1 MFAILSRHAEPQ
13 PSGTDPGLSPKG
25 RDRAKVLAA
34 MLEETGID
42 AIFTSEL
49 RRTKETAAPIAERLS
64 LTPVVLS
71 ADLAVAAGQVRSA
84 GQRVLVIG
92 HSNTVPDLIG
102 SLNGPS
108 NVTITPL
115 EFSRLFVLDLD
126 GPTGNLLSM
135 RYGAI

>member
-1 MFAILSRHAEPQ
+1 MFVVLSRHAEPE
-13 PSGTDPGLSPKG
+13 PSGTDPGLSPQG
-25 RDRAKVLAA
+25 RDRARVLAA
-34 MLEETGID
+34 MLGETGID

-49 RRTKETAAPIAERLS
+49 IRTKQTAAPIAERLH
-64 LTPVVLS
+64 LTPVELS

-102 SLNGPS
+102 SLNGPG
-108 NVTITPL
+108 VTIKPA
-115 EFSRLFVLDLD
+115 EFSRLFVLDLQ
-126 GPTGNLLSM
+126 GAASHLLSM